1 MRTFVADPVSDVTVT
16 HGEGPR
22 WDTARDELAYVDLEV
37 GVVHRAK
44 LREGYLEEVGSF
56 KADRPVGAANPV
68 AGNPDAWLLAA
79 GTGFGWAEEQADGS
93 VAIRYA
99 PGPDAGR
106 ENEVRMNEAV
116 CDPVGRLV
124 AGTMAYDETPGAGH
138 VLVLD
143 LDGTVREIIP
153 SATIANGTAWSADG
167 ATMYWSDS
175 GTGTVTAFAY
185 DLDRATVGGARVI
198 VERRRDEGVADG
210 IAIDDEGCLWMAL
223 YGGRAVHR
231 VSPDGEHLAS
241 VEIPVDHVTAVAF
254 AGTTLLATTS
264 RRGLDPSTI
273 AGQPNAGRVFAV
285 DVSVSGPPAAPFRG
299 TLPTNG

>member
-22 WDTARDELAYVDLEV
+22 WDAARDELVYVDIEA
-37 GVVHRAK
+37 GGVHRAK
-44 LREGYLEEVGSF
+44 LREGYLEEIAAF
-56 KADRPVGAANPV
+56 TADRPVGAANPV
-68 AGNPDAWLLAA
+68 AGQPGAWLLAA
-79 GTGFGWAEEQADGS
+79 GTGFARADEQPDGS

-106 ENEVRMNEAV
+106 EREVRMNEAV
-116 CDPVGRLV
+116 CDPVGRLA
-124 AGTMAYDETPGAGH
+124 AGTMAWDETPGAGR

-143 LDGTVREIIP
+143 LDGSVRELIP

-167 ATMYWSDS
+167 TTMYWSDS
-175 GTGTVTAFAY
+175 GAGTVTAFAY
-185 DLDRATVGGARVI
+185 DVARASVGGARVI

-210 IAIDDEGCLWMAL
+210 IAIDDEGCLWLAL

-231 VSPDGEHLAS
+231 VSPHGEHLAS
-241 VEIPVDHVTAVAF
+241 VDIPVDHVTAVAF
-254 AGTTLLATTS
+254 AGTTLLVTTS
-264 RRGLDPSTI
+264 RRGLDPSTL

-299 TLPTNG
+299 TLPSA